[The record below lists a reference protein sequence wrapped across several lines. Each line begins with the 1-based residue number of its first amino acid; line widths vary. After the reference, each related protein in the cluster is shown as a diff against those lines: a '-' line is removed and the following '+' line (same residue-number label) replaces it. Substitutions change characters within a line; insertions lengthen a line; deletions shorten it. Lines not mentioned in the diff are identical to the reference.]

1 MSLPRTYKGW
11 SIDFDMKPIPYRGA
25 DWTAT
30 HPDYDASYEGPED
43 GWVGSHPVLTAAT
56 EKDLMVEIDCWE
68 ADQDDEDIAAI
79 EKAAAALRSIA
90 KRHGLTYAGIG
101 FHDAPHGAFWAA
113 DGQILPLAKGGTG
126 ETISDAIN
134 KMLAREFFDTS
145 TVEKAA

>member
-1 MSLPRTYKGW
+1 MNKTYKGW
-11 SIDFDMKPIPYRGA
+11 TIDFDMKPIPYRGA

-56 EKDLMVEIDCWE
+56 EKELWAEIDEWHLG
-68 ADQDDEDIAAI
+68 QDDEDIAVI

-101 FHDAPHGAFWAA
+101 FHERNNSHGAFWAA
-113 DGQILPLAKGGTG
+113 NGHTPEASRHQLAPTAGKAVAG
-126 ETISDAIN
+126 
-134 KMLAREFFDTS
+134 MLAATPRPINR
-145 TVEKAA
+145 EKAA